1 MFLGGNRASR
11 GYCLI
16 YLREDSYG
24 KHLLFFL
31 LKPAAAYVQLFTIIS
46 INLKKNKMTDS
57 TKTTGFVTQV
67 ATTTKTNTN
76 GNLFRNCTV
85 SIDDQLFQ
93 AIIWE
98 KSYANGIVIGDE
110 YTCELKPGLD
120 RDGKARLF
128 ITVLNGT
135 DALVPTM
142 DHFAALFANLAV

>member
-1 MFLGGNRASR
+1 MFIIDIHNRYLYLNCITTECR
-11 GYCLI
+11 GI
-16 YLREDSYG
+16 IP
-24 KHLLFFL
+24 FFL
-31 LKPAAAYVQLFTIIS
+31 HKPAAAYVQLFTIIS

-120 RDGKARLF
+120 KDGNSRYF

-135 DALVPTM
+135 SALVPTM
-142 DHFAALFANLAV
+142 EHFAHLFTADIA